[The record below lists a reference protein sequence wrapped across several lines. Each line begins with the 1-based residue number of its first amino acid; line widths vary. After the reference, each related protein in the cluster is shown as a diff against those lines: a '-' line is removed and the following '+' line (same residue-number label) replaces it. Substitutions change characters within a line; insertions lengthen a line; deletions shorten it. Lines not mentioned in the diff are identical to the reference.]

1 MQSNLL
7 SNSVGTLGTTPGVTP
22 GVTPAGVDMAEV
34 DIAVQ
39 TAVLPAETPIV
50 SPIVSQ
56 KPSALRRSAPIY
68 LRRVVLWRRRQ
79 ATGSD
84 AQYGQERF
92 AATQAMRLLISFSAV
107 ALVLVFVLGFLALR

>member
-7 SNSVGTLGTTPGVTP
+7 SNSVGTPGTTPGVT
-22 GVTPAGVDMAEV
+22 AAAVDMAEV

-84 AQYGQERF
+84 ARYGQERF

-107 ALVLVFVLGFLALR
+107 ALVLVVVLYFLALR